1 MHAFIE
7 VDQENVVRSLVGE
20 TRENPAWKE
29 DGPFGPISKLAHSG
43 CFGPFPMGRTPSS
56 PMDTSHLMEPVNVIG
71 SDLVYETGG
80 TLDKRRR
87 IYRSPINELPHN
99 QRFDDTN
106 YPEDTKCDLIPPLQ
120 TGDPTEILMNTDEA
134 LKTVEVGQLI
144 GFEIEGGDPILME
157 AMAKIGENPNH
168 R

>member
-1 MHAFIE
+1 M
-7 VDQENVVRSLVGE
+7 NY
-20 TRENPAWKE
+20 
-29 DGPFGPISKLAHSG
+29 PITKG
-43 CFGPFPMGRTPSS
+43 
-56 PMDTSHLMEPVNVIG
+56 LM
-71 SDLVYETGG
+71 TQT
-80 TLDKRRR
+80 TLK
-87 IYRSPINELPHN
+87 
-99 QRFDDTN
+99 DTN
-106 YPEDTKCDLIPPLQ
+106 CDQIPPLQ